1 LEKEKKYRRI
11 GFWTAI
17 LTQVVMLILF
27 YFLIAWKEPFPPIP
41 SYGIELSFGL
51 DQSGQGEV
59 APATPEPQE
68 VTEESETQEEPTEDP
83 EEVVET
89 AEPAAEEVIEES
101 EISEEPVTETPSPD
115 VVERVEEPKP
125 KPEPVKT
132 AEPTKEIKKE
142 EPKPAN
148 TQTKSETPSPSQGN
162 TNEPG
167 DEGKKEGK
175 LDDRA
180 LYGSQGGGENGA
192 SLQMA
197 GWVWDA
203 KPNPQDKSD
212 ETGKIVYKIKIDDE
226 GYIIDIELQSSTVT
240 PAIERLYR
248 QSVERLSF
256 SKTSD
261 YKPAPTSSGTITFII
276 QTK

>member
-1 LEKEKKYRRI
+1 LILEKEKKYRRI

-51 DQSGQGEV
+51 DRTGQGEV
-59 APATPEPQE
+59 APATPQPQE
-68 VTEESETQEEPTEDP
+68 EVEESASQEETAEAEETSEPAT
-83 EEVVET
+83 EEVVKE
-89 AEPAAEEVIEES
+89 AEVPT
-101 EISEEPVTETPSPD
+101 EPITKTPSPD
-115 VVERVEEPKP
+115 VVEKKVEEPKP

-132 AEPTKEIKKE
+132 EEPAKEVKKE
-142 EPKPAN
+142 EQKPAS
-148 TQTKSETPSPSQGN
+148 TPTVSEKPSPSQGN

-180 LYGSQGGGENGA
+180 IYGSQGGGANGA

-197 GWVWDA
+197 GWVWDQ
-203 KPNPQDKSD
+203 KPNPNDKSD

-256 SKTSD
+256 SKTSE
-261 YKPAPTSSGTITFII
+261 YKPAPTSTGTITFLI